1 MDEYE
6 RMVIDF
12 VVILA
17 VLLVVA
23 LAAVV
28 LAAAAIRALR
38 FAIAA
43 CAPVLLMVTAWV
55 ATASSRVV
63 GILTRARAPSVG
75 EFLRA

>member
-1 MDEYE
+1 MGEYE

-28 LAAAAIRALR
+28 LAVAAIRARL
-38 FAIAA
+38 FASAA
-43 CAPVLLMVTAWV
+43 PAPVVLMVTGWV
-55 ATASSRVV
+55 ATASTRFI
-63 GILTRARAPSVG
+63 GLEARARAPS
-75 EFLRA
+75 ELEKYRA

>member
-1 MDEYE
+1 MGEYE

-23 LAAVV
+23 LATVV

-38 FAIAA
+38 FASAA
-43 CAPVLLMVTAWV
+43 PAPVLLMVAGWV
-55 ATASSRVV
+55 ATASTRFV
-63 GILTRARAPSVG
+63 GVHARARAPAELVKY
-75 EFLRA
+75 RA

>member
-1 MDEYE
+1 VDEYE

-23 LAAVV
+23 LATVV

-43 CAPVLLMVTAWV
+43 SAPVLLMITAWV
-55 ATASSRVV
+55 ATASNRFVV
-63 GILTRARAPSVG
+63 VEKRARAPSVW
-75 EFLRA
+75 ESLRA